1 MAERSEATPGTA
13 FVGPIYITN
22 EDGDITGQVATAVD
36 ETVTHE
42 PLATIGDTSNSDQS
56 DDINDNFA
64 TLLALITDIADAVG
78 ITVAEEAGE

>member
-22 EDGDITGQVATAVD
+22 EDGDITGQVATVID

-56 DDINDNFA
+56 DDINDNFD
-64 TLLALITDIADAVG
+64 TLLALIEAVAAKVG
-78 ITVAEEAGE
+78 VTVDEVAP

>member
-22 EDGDITGQVATAVD
+22 EDGDVIGQVATAID

-56 DDINDNFA
+56 DDINDNFD
-64 TLLALITDIADAVG
+64 TLLALIEAVAAKVG
-78 ITVAEEAGE
+78 VTVDEVAP